1 MSFGYGRRYGLGA
14 PLARLELKSVLSQ
27 LIPRFPGMRL
37 MIDAAEL
44 GVDVDLLGSGLR
56 LLPVTWG

>member
-1 MSFGYGRRYGLGA
+1 
-14 PLARLELKSVLSQ
+14 
-27 LIPRFPGMRL
+27 MRL